1 MNSTICPSS
10 SKQAARPG
18 RFPTR
23 AADTPRF
30 GAGRIGARYALL
42 AVALLTL
49 AACSSSTVDATG
61 DTGKGKGKGRGG
73 GGGAVP
79 VVVATAVQ
87 RDVPIE
93 VQAVGTV
100 EAYKT
105 ISVKSQ
111 IAGQITNVYFNEG
124 DYVKAGDKLFS
135 IDPRLYEAQ
144 LTQAQANKKKSES
157 LEAQAEAN
165 LEHDIANQKYASLTA
180 DRTEALV
187 KEGIAS
193 RDQGDQLRANANA
206 LAKAIE
212 ADKAAIESAKAQI
225 LADQANIDNIKVQLS
240 YTTITSPIDGRTGNV
255 EVKVGNNVA
264 PLTVEVVTI
273 NEIEPIYVTFAVPEA
288 RLADV
293 KRYSAGGKLA
303 VTARSQDGST
313 EFEQGVLTFI
323 DNSVD
328 TTTGTI
334 KLKGTFQN
342 KERKLWP
349 GQFLNVTL
357 RLTTQPHAVTVPNE
371 AVQNGQDGQFIYV
384 VKEDRTVEA
393 RNVEIGTR
401 VDQDLVILK
410 GLQPGE
416 TVVTEGQL
424 RLQPGSRVQTG
435 EGRRGGRG
443 QGQATDTGK
452 GRSG

>member
-1 MNSTICPSS
+1 VNSTICSLIP
-10 SKQAARPG
+10 KQAPHWLHA
-18 RFPTR
+18 
-23 AADTPRF
+23 TPYLVV
-30 GAGRIGARYALL
+30 AL
-42 AVALLTL
+42 AVLGLC
-49 AACSSSTVDATG
+49 ACNSSTADASADSG
-61 DTGKGKGKGRGG
+61 KKGKGGRGG
-73 GGGAVP
+73 GGGGPVP
-79 VVVATAVQ
+79 VVVANAIQ

-105 ISVKSQ
+105 ISIKSQ
-111 IAGQITNVYFNEG
+111 IAGQITDIYFNEG
-124 DYVKAGDKLFS
+124 DYVKAGDKLFR

-144 LTQAQANKKKSES
+144 LTQAEANKEKSKA
-157 LEAQAEAN
+157 LAAQAEAN
-165 LEHDIANQKYASLTA
+165 LQHDIANQKYAALTA
-180 DRTEALV
+180 DRTESLV

-206 LAKAIE
+206 LAKAVE
-212 ADKAAIESAKAQI
+212 ADRAAIESAKAQI
-225 LADQANIDNIKVQLS
+225 LADQANIDNIRVQLS
-240 YTTITSPIDGRTGNV
+240 YTIITSPIDGRTGNV
-255 EVKVGNNVA
+255 AVKVGNNVA

-273 NEIEPIYVTFAVPEA
+273 NEIEPIYVTFSVPEA
-288 RLADV
+288 RLADI
-293 KRYSAGGKLA
+293 KRYSAAGKLSVA
-303 VTARSQDGST
+303 ARPQDGSG
-313 EFEQGVLTFI
+313 EAEQGVLTFI

-342 KERKLWP
+342 KDRKLWP

-357 RLTTQPHAVTVPNE
+357 RLTMQPNAITVPNQ

-384 VKEDRTVEA
+384 VKQDRTVEA
-393 RNVEIGTR
+393 RNVQIGTR

-410 GLQPGE
+410 GIDPGE

-424 RLQPGSRVQTG
+424 RLQPGSRVQFG
-435 EGRRGGRG
+435 EGRRGGGRGSG
-443 QGQATDTGK
+443 QGGGDTGK

>member
-1 MNSTICPSS
+1 MVVLSGCN
-10 SKQAARPG
+10 
-18 RFPTR
+18 
-23 AADTPRF
+23 
-30 GAGRIGARYALL
+30 
-42 AVALLTL
+42 
-49 AACSSSTVDATG
+49 SSTANASADS
-61 DTGKGKGKGRGG
+61 GKKGKGRGG
-73 GGGAVP
+73 GAGGAVP

-93 VQAVGTV
+93 IQAVGTV

-111 IAGQITNVYFNEG
+111 IAGQITDIYFNEG
-124 DYVKAGDKLFS
+124 DYVKAGDKLFR

-144 LTQAQANKKKSES
+144 LAQAQANKEKSVA

-165 LEHDIANQKYASLTA
+165 LEHDIANQKYAALTA

-206 LAKAIE
+206 LTKAVE
-212 ADKAAIESAKAQI
+212 ADRAAIESAKAQI

-240 YTTITSPIDGRTGNV
+240 YTIIPSPLDGRTGNV
-255 EVKVGNNVA
+255 EVKLGNTVA
-264 PLTVEVVTI
+264 PLTVELVTI

-288 RLADV
+288 RLADI
-293 KRYSAGGKLA
+293 KRYSAAGNLP
-303 VTARSQDGST
+303 VIARPQDGSN
-313 EFEQGVLTFI
+313 EVEQGVLTFI

-342 KERKLWP
+342 KDRKLWP

-357 RLTTQPHAVTVPNE
+357 RLTTQPNAVTVPNQ

-384 VKEDRTVEA
+384 VKPDRTVEA
-393 RNVEIGTR
+393 RNVEIGSR

-410 GLQPGE
+410 GIDPGE

-424 RLQPGSRVQTG
+424 RLQPGSRVQMG
-435 EGRRGGRG
+435 EGRRGGGRDAG
-443 QGQATDTGK
+443 QGGGNGGK

>member
-1 MNSTICPSS
+1 MNFTIPPTTQ
-10 SKQAARPG
+10 KRAPG
-18 RFPTR
+18 RAVYLSF
-23 AADTPRF
+23 
-30 GAGRIGARYALL
+30 ALAMVVL
-42 AVALLTL
+42 SG
-49 AACSSSTVDATG
+49 CNSSTANASADS
-61 DTGKGKGKGRGG
+61 GKKGKGRGG
-73 GGGAVP
+73 GAGGAVP

-93 VQAVGTV
+93 IQAVGTV

-111 IAGQITNVYFNEG
+111 IAGQITDIYFNEG
-124 DYVKAGDKLFS
+124 DYVKAGDKLFR

-144 LTQAQANKKKSES
+144 LAQAQANKEKSVA

-165 LEHDIANQKYASLTA
+165 LEHDIANQKYAALTA

-206 LAKAIE
+206 LTKAVE
-212 ADKAAIESAKAQI
+212 ADRAAIESAKAQI

-240 YTTITSPIDGRTGNV
+240 YTIIPSPLDGRTGNV
-255 EVKVGNNVA
+255 EVKLGNTVA
-264 PLTVEVVTI
+264 PLTVELVTI

-288 RLADV
+288 RLADI
-293 KRYSAGGKLA
+293 KRYSAAGNLP
-303 VTARSQDGST
+303 VIARPQDGSN
-313 EFEQGVLTFI
+313 EVEQGVLTFI

-342 KERKLWP
+342 KDRKLWP

-357 RLTTQPHAVTVPNE
+357 RLTTQPNAVTVPNQ

-384 VKEDRTVEA
+384 VKPDRTVEA
-393 RNVEIGTR
+393 RNVEIGSR

-410 GLQPGE
+410 GIDPGE

-424 RLQPGSRVQTG
+424 RLQPGSRVQMG
-435 EGRRGGRG
+435 EGRRGGGRDAG
-443 QGQATDTGK
+443 QGGGNGGK